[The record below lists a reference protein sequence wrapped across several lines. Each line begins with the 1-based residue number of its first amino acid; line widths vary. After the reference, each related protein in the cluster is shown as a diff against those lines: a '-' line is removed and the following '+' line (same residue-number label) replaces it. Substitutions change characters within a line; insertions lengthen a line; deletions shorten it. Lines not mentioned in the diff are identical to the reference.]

1 MKNIDGCGNCKHFD
15 SNNNKLG
22 ICTNYK
28 SDRIGYLLSA
38 KHYCKYHELA
48 KPKEEYEKEHRK

>member
-48 KPKEEYEKEHRK
+48 KPKEDKQ